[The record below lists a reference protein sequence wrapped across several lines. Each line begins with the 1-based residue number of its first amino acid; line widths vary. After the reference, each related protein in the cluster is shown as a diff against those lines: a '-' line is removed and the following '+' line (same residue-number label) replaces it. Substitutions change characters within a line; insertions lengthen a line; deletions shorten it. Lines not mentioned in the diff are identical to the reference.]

1 MSVSK
6 EIIAWRIIL
15 EVLRQTGNYEMYDEE
30 IGLVANEI
38 RKVKEQDKEIERL
51 NNIIN
56 KAIVYIEND
65 IKVYYI
71 LDTRLN
77 KVFDKTNKVKKDLL
91 EILKGSDKE

>member
-1 MSVSK
+1 MNNDREIAK
-6 EIIAWRIIL
+6 EYIDKLSTQDLDRILTLLNLITTKKGL
-15 EVLRQTGNYEMYDEE
+15 YYENIE
-30 IGLVANEI
+30 L
-38 RKVKEQDKEIERL
+38 KQEIERL